1 MPANNLSLVLKAQQ
15 DQTARPHVPRLD
27 TDHRQE
33 EDPVRPQEARP
44 TGIRRLGHIFQHRG
58 KRHRITLPRSEHHAT
73 KIAVSL
79 AFAWILWPFY
89 EAILWATVLAIVFAP
104 LYRRLSI
111 TMRQQHSL
119 AALATVLIVVT
130 MVILPLTLIA
140 AALVQEA
147 TNLYEK
153 IESNQLDFGRFFQE
167 FLDALPAWAT
177 DLLNRFGL
185 TNLGAMHERLSAA
198 LLQGSKYLAA
208 QALSIGKGTANFI
221 VSLLLMLYLLF
232 FFLRDG
238 GSLSRRIRDAIPLR
252 EEQQR
257 ALFTKFAV
265 VTRAMFK
272 GNLLVAAVQGTL
284 GGFIFWFL
292 GIHAPVLWAVVMG
305 FLSLL
310 PAVGA
315 AAVWLPVA
323 IYFLAT
329 GAVWQGP
336 VLIAYGAFVIGL
348 VDNLLRPYLVGK
360 DTQMPD
366 YVVLISTLGGIAIF
380 GLDGLVMGPVIAAMF
395 IAVWDLFSASRQE
408 TQDNATPE

>member
-1 MPANNLSLVLKAQQ
+1 MRNLEDNALLLLV
-15 DQTARPHVPRLD
+15 
-27 TDHRQE
+27 
-33 EDPVRPQEARP
+33 
-44 TGIRRLGHIFQHRG
+44 
-58 KRHRITLPRSEHHAT
+58 
-73 KIAVSL
+73 IAVSL

-238 GSLSRRIRDAIPLR
+238 GALSRRIRDAIPLR

-284 GGFIFWFL
+284 GGIIFWVL

-329 GAVWQGP
+329 GAVWQGL

-395 IAVWDLFSASRQE
+395 IAVWDLFSA
-408 TQDNATPE
+408 

>member
-1 MPANNLSLVLKAQQ
+1 MRNLEDNALLLLV
-15 DQTARPHVPRLD
+15 
-27 TDHRQE
+27 
-33 EDPVRPQEARP
+33 
-44 TGIRRLGHIFQHRG
+44 
-58 KRHRITLPRSEHHAT
+58 
-73 KIAVSL
+73 IAVSL

-329 GAVWQGP
+329 GAVWQGL
-336 VLIAYGAFVIGL
+336 VLMAYGAFVIGL

-395 IAVWDLFSASRQE
+395 IAVWDLFSA
-408 TQDNATPE
+408 